1 MPQKLILIRHGETNH
16 NKKKI
21 CQGCL
26 DIPLNSFGKS
36 QAKRLANTLKPE
48 QIDLIY
54 SSDLSRT
61 VQTAQPLAQQ
71 KNIPLIK
78 TTLLRERN
86 MGVLQGLSWSQIKKT
101 HKKTL
106 KKLDDK
112 SDVSWK
118 MKNGESW
125 NNVVTRIKEFLQL
138 LSNKHPNKSIAVV
151 THGGSKRAILQ
162 TLGFKDLSTNTYIA
176 NTDLTIIE
184 KTANNE
190 YSIRTTTITPR
201 NLSLSLSKMLQIN
214 KEQ

>member
-21 CQGCL
+21 CQGWL
-26 DIPLNSFGKS
+26 DIPLNSLGKS
-36 QAKRLANTLKPE
+36 QARRLASILE
-48 QIDLIY
+48 QEKIDIIY

-61 VQTAQPLAQQ
+61 IQTAQPLANN
-71 KNIPLIK
+71 KNIPLVK
-78 TTLLRERN
+78 TMLLRERN
-86 MGVLQGLSWSQIKKT
+86 MGILQGLSWSHIKKH

-106 KKLDDK
+106 QKLDDK
-112 SDVSWK
+112 SDINWK

-125 NNVVTRIKEFLQL
+125 TDILERIKEFLEL
-138 LSNKHPNKSIAVV
+138 LSKKHTDRAIAVV

-162 TLGFKDLSTNTYIA
+162 TLGFKELSTNIYIA

-184 KTANNE
+184 KTSTNE

-201 NLSLSLSKMLQIN
+201 NLSLSLSKMLQVS
-214 KEQ
+214 K